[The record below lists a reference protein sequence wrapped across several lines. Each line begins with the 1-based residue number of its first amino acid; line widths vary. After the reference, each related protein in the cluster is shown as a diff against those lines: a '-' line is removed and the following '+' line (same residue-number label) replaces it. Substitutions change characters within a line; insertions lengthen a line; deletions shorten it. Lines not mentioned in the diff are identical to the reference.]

1 MMEFFFPLLSCLREK
16 TYPKILLLLYIFLIY
31 IFVVFTYFLFIY
43 LLMLFF
49 SLPGESTTAVEL
61 QPETVQGCE
70 VWQSEECKVQGK
82 PMWYLQTRVLRRER
96 KQSADSSR

>member
-1 MMEFFFPLLSCLREK
+1 MSEGKNLSEDFITIVYL
-16 TYPKILLLLYIFLIY
+16 LIY

-82 PMWYLQTRVLRRER
+82 PMWYLQTRVLRRGR

>member
-1 MMEFFFPLLSCLREK
+1 MMECFFPLLSCLREK

-49 SLPGESTTAVEL
+49 SLPG
-61 QPETVQGCE
+61 
-70 VWQSEECKVQGK
+70 
-82 PMWYLQTRVLRRER
+82 
-96 KQSADSSR
+96 

>member
-1 MMEFFFPLLSCLREK
+1 MKSGICKIFIKEFEHINDGMLFPLLSCLREK

-49 SLPGESTTAVEL
+49 SLPGESTTAVKL

-70 VWQSEECKVQGK
+70 V
-82 PMWYLQTRVLRRER
+82 
-96 KQSADSSR
+96 

>member
-1 MMEFFFPLLSCLREK
+1 MMECFFLCFYVWGKK
-16 TYPKILLLLYIFLIY
+16 TYPKILLLLYTFLIY

-43 LLMLFF
+43 LPMLFF

-82 PMWYLQTRVLRRER
+82 PMWYLQTRVLRRGR

>member
-1 MMEFFFPLLSCLREK
+1 MMECFFLCFHVWGKK
-16 TYPKILLLLYIFLIY
+16 TYPKILLLWYIFLIY

-49 SLPGESTTAVEL
+49 SLPAESTTAVEL
-61 QPETVQGCE
+61 QPETVRGCE

-82 PMWYLQTRVLRRER
+82 PMWYLQTRVLRRGR